1 MIQIEAIKSQVAIN
15 APRVKELG
23 NWPAHVDEMS
33 LVHRIPDERE
43 NRITAPGF
51 DAGIACCLDLIPR
64 NKQKISAVLHGA
76 YTPEAIEQI
85 KKEIVIIKAY
95 INDPKEYL
103 RIVGNNT
110 ALNETTYWLAA
121 CSFCKEGDMY
131 AEDVINQIKSFSILV
146 KSPIDLINEAY
157 REYSIMEKGYHVVDG
172 IAVSL
177 KDGGMQAAYIHGYP
191 LAIMPAYGTWFVG
204 TYHVSLGIP
213 DDFVWGTKKDDKE
226 RPMSGP
232 VFGSKQF
239 VKCATIDELNKVLN
253 FAKQLP
259 GCDRWLLR

>member
-1 MIQIEAIKSQVAIN
+1 MTSKIEAIKSQVAIN

-23 NWPAHVDEMS
+23 NWPSHVDEMS

-64 NKQKISAVLHGA
+64 DKQRLSAILHGA
-76 YTPEAIEQI
+76 YTPEAIKQI
-85 KKEIVIIKAY
+85 QKEIAEIQAKFVEV
-95 INDPKEYL
+95 P
-103 RIVGNNT
+103 
-110 ALNETTYWLAA
+110 NETAWWLAA

-131 AEDVINQIKSFSILV
+131 ADDVINQINSFKDLAE
-146 KSPIDLINEAY
+146 SPWDLINEAKF
-157 REYSIMEKGYHVVDG
+157 EFKKMEKSYHVVDG
-172 IAVSL
+172 IPVAL
-177 KDGGMQAAYIHGYP
+177 KDGGMQAAYIHGYS

-204 TYHVSLGIP
+204 TYHASLGIP
-213 DDFVWGTKKDDKE
+213 DDFVWGTKKDDKD

-239 VKCATIDELNKVLN
+239 VKCATIDELNNVLMY
-253 FAKQLP
+253 AKQVKQV
-259 GCDRWLLR
+259 